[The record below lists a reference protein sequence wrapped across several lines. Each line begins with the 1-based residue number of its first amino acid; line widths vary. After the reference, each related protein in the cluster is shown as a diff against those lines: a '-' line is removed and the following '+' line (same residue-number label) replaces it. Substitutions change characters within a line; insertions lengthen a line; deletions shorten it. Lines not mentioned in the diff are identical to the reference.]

1 MSSSSSSGGA
11 HACPSLP
18 PGGALRHPPHC
29 GLERGYEWFPSSNG
43 AWMARVPQSPTR
55 NPDCVNAPW
64 FPIVSIQ
71 HAYPP
76 ISTSH
81 PPSREPRHE
90 LRTRSTYASAAY
102 INDNRPSIESRL
114 CGFIVFS
121 LFAADTGGQGL
132 CSDSEQPSA
141 AIEARPRRASDDLR
155 TSTPSTWG
163 RGSGRVVRVPHV
175 AVRRRRGA
183 CGPFFGRFAFRSTAA
198 DPSTSGASTARIGA
212 LAVGPD
218 VDV

>member
-1 MSSSSSSGGA
+1 MDRWRGGLVLLAPSSWEVEIVLLVLVLVLRGLFSLSSSSSSGGA

-163 RGSGRVVRVPHV
+163 RGSAAEVPD
-175 AVRRRRGA
+175 A
-183 CGPFFGRFAFRSTAA
+183 
-198 DPSTSGASTARIGA
+198 
-212 LAVGPD
+212 
-218 VDV
+218 